1 MFSQLIETVFIN
13 KDSRQNPVIAESRKR
28 YGQLGG
34 WVSIVMNILLFVI
47 KLIAGTISHS
57 FALVTDAVHTLSD
70 CIGSILVIVSF
81 RISAKPA
88 DREHPYG
95 HGRAETVTT
104 LILSILLIV
113 TGFEFFKSSIAKLSS
128 ESRVDVTTPLVI
140 IVIVSILIKE
150 WMARFSIY
158 LGKRIHSS
166 TLIADAYHHRF
177 DSLTTI
183 VVLLSIIGAYYQV
196 KWIDMIAAAV
206 ISVFIAY
213 AGIDMLRKSVNPL
226 LGEPPPRAVLE
237 EIEQSALGVKEVIG
251 VHDIIAHQYG
261 QQLIISFHIQVPD
274 TLTAN
279 RIHEISQEV
288 EDILA
293 EKLNCHVT
301 IHPDPINENH
311 PLYPQI
317 QKALAAIIENDNQLI
332 SFHDLRIIGGAER
345 FTALFDLS
353 ADCKRDAA
361 TINRI
366 TERVKEK
373 LILQFPEA
381 EFRITI
387 VPAFAY

>member
-13 KDSRQNPVIAESRKR
+13 KASRENPTRVESRKR

-34 WVSIVMNILLFVI
+34 WVSIVINILLFAI
-47 KLIAGTISHS
+47 KLIVGTITGS

-95 HGRAETVTT
+95 HGRVETVMT
-104 LILSILLIV
+104 LLLII
-113 TGFEFFKSSIAKLSS
+113 TGFEFFKSSLAKIASDSS
-128 ESRVDVTTPLVI
+128 VTVTTYL
-140 IVIVSILIKE
+140 IVIVILSILIKE

-183 VVLLSIIGAYYQV
+183 VVLFSIIGAYYQV

-226 LGEPPPRAVLE
+226 LGEPPPDEILE
-237 EIEQSALGVKEVIG
+237 EIEQSALSVKEVIG

-261 QQLIISFHIQVPD
+261 QQLIISFHIQVRD

-279 RIHEISQEV
+279 RIHEISEEV
-288 EDILA
+288 EDILV

-311 PLYPQI
+311 PRYPQI
-317 QKALAAIIENDNQLI
+317 QKAIEEIIAIDDQLI
-332 SFHDLRIIGGAER
+332 SFHDLRIIGGVER
-345 FTALFDLS
+345 FTVLFDLS

-366 TERVKEK
+366 TEQVREK
-373 LILQFPEA
+373 LILQFPAA

-387 VPAFAY
+387 EPAFAY